1 VKNKNVS
8 FGFKKS
14 VDRRTLLRGAG
25 VSLSLPLLGA
35 MTPAFAGQA
44 DSAAPK
50 RFVAMTLGLG
60 LHGPNLNPK
69 EAGRNYQPSRYLKPL
84 NDIRDEFTVI
94 SGASHPGVGGGH
106 RAEASI
112 LTANPVGSS
121 GKAKNS
127 VSLDQYLAKHLGD
140 QTRFP
145 SLVLASTGNNSPC
158 YTENGA
164 MIPALASPSALFRQ
178 LFVDA
183 SKTERAKQAKRVQ
196 EGRSIMDLVNEDA
209 KRLAKE
215 LGHGDRQQLAAY
227 FYSVRDL
234 EKRMEASEAW
244 ALKKKPKVDSKK
256 PIDIG
261 DSRDFIGQQKLMS
274 DMVKLALQTDSSR
287 FITLHLGGGGGVVPI
302 QGVDEG
308 YHSLSHHGLDED
320 KLEQLAVVEGA
331 IVAAWGEF
339 LRDLIATEEQG
350 GTLLDNTSVLL
361 TSNLGNASNHSNK
374 NMPVLFAGGNFKHG
388 NHLAFNQKNN
398 YPLPNLFVSLMQQMG
413 LEESKF
419 VSSTGTMK
427 GLEFQTG

>member
-1 VKNKNVS
+1 MKNKNVS

>member
-145 SLVLASTGNNSPC
+145 SLVLASSGNNSPC

>member
-1 VKNKNVS
+1 MKNKNVS

-244 ALKKKPKVDSKK
+244 ALKKKPKVDAKK

>member
-1 VKNKNVS
+1 
-8 FGFKKS
+8 
-14 VDRRTLLRGAG
+14 
-25 VSLSLPLLGA
+25 
-35 MTPAFAGQA
+35 
-44 DSAAPK
+44 
-50 RFVAMTLGLG
+50 
-60 LHGPNLNPK
+60 
-69 EAGRNYQPSRYLKPL
+69 
-84 NDIRDEFTVI
+84 
-94 SGASHPGVGGGH
+94 
-106 RAEASI
+106 
-112 LTANPVGSS
+112 
-121 GKAKNS
+121 
-127 VSLDQYLAKHLGD
+127 
-140 QTRFP
+140 
-145 SLVLASTGNNSPC
+145 
-158 YTENGA
+158 

-215 LGHGDRQQLAAY
+215 LGHGDRKQLAAY

>member
-244 ALKKKPKVDSKK
+244 ALKKKPKVDAKK